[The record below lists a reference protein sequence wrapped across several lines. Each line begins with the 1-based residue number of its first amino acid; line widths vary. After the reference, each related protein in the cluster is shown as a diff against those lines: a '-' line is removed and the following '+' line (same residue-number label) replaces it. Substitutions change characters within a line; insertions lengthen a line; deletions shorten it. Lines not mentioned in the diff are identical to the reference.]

1 MAVKVKRVYDQA
13 ERADGVRIL
22 VDRLWPRGL
31 TKDEAAL
38 DEWIRDVAPSN
49 KLRAWFG
56 HKPDRWTEFQRRYR
70 KELDMAERQE
80 IVKRLRRI
88 ASIATVTLL
97 YAAKDEE
104 HNNAVALAAFLR
116 KKRK

>member
-1 MAVKVKRVYDQA
+1 MAVKVKNVYDQA
-13 ERADGVRIL
+13 ERTDGVRIL

-56 HKPDRWTEFQRRYR
+56 HKPDRWHEFQGRYR
-70 KELDMAERQE
+70 KELGMPERKA
-80 IVKRLRRI
+80 IVHRLRKI
-88 ASIATVTLL
+88 SGIATVTLL

-104 HNNAVALAAFLR
+104 HNNAVVLAAILT
-116 KKRK
+116 KKR

>member
-1 MAVKVKRVYDQA
+1 MPVRVKRVYDQA

-38 DEWIRDVAPSN
+38 DEWIRDVAPSD

-56 HKPDRWTEFQRRYR
+56 HKPERWPEFQRQYR
-70 KELDMAERQE
+70 KELGMAGRKE
-80 IVKRLRRI
+80 IVRRLRRI
-88 ASIATVTLL
+88 AGIATVTLL

-104 HNNAVALAAFLR
+104 HNNAVALAATLKR
-116 KKRK
+116 KK